1 MHQFLELDYYVYYGF
16 MPKVDKCVN
25 CEEEN
30 NIAYFSILN
39 DGFKCTNCGKID
51 KSAITISPTTVDAI
65 RYIISAPPKK
75 IFSFDLSEESLREIS
90 LVSKVYL
97 MEKIE

>member
-1 MHQFLELDYYVYYGF
+1 
-16 MPKVDKCVN
+16 MPKVHKCVN
-25 CEEEN
+25 CEEEK

-39 DGFKCTNCGKID
+39 DGFKCTNCGKVD

-75 IFSFDLSEESLREIS
+75 LFSFDLSEDSLREIS
-90 LVSKVYL
+90 LLSKIYL
-97 MEKIE
+97 KEKID